1 MSILRTHRE
10 EILASWETQAG
21 ALPPFKG
28 LDVSHLRDHL
38 PDLLDQLDA
47 WLERAARKAGNPTDK
62 PLPAASAHALDRLEL
77 GLDLKTLVDEYRL
90 LRRAIFET
98 DRGREI
104 DHDAIIAI
112 NDAIDQAIAEGVG
125 LYAGECRRRLEETR
139 DRFIGIVSHDLR
151 NPISAIS
158 TGAAQMLRGQDLS
171 DRQAQTTRRILG
183 TATRMGRVV
192 ANVLDMARVRL
203 GSGIAL
209 TLAPADL
216 GRICREA
223 IDEMLLGGTGKQIV
237 LEADS
242 DLRGEWEED
251 RIARVVHNLLSN
263 ALKYSRG
270 IVRLRLGAE
279 DGDVVLEVAND
290 GPPIPESSLSAIFE
304 PLWTSDPKV
313 GLGLGLFIVREIVSA
328 HQGTVSVRSS
338 ESEGTTFTVRLPRRA
353 STK

>member
-1 MSILRTHRE
+1 VSILRTHRD
-10 EILASWETQAG
+10 EILASWETQVG
-21 ALPPFKG
+21 ALLPFKG
-28 LDVSHLRDHL
+28 LDVTHLRDHL

-47 WLERAARKAGNPTDK
+47 WLERSEQKAGRPTDK

-77 GLDLKTLVDEYRL
+77 GLDLKMLVYEYRL

-104 DHDAIIAI
+104 DHDALIAI
-112 NDAIDQAIAEGVG
+112 NDAIDQAIAEGVN
-125 LYAGECRRRLEETR
+125 LYARESRRRLEETR
-139 DRFIGIVSHDLR
+139 DRFIGIVCHDLR

-171 DRQAQTTRRILG
+171 DRQAQTVRRILR

-192 ANVLDMARVRL
+192 ANALDVARVRL

-209 TLAPADL
+209 TPAPTDL

-223 IDEMLLGGTGKQIV
+223 IDEMQLDGTGKQIV
-237 LEADS
+237 FEADG
-242 DLRGEWEED
+242 DLQGEWEED

-270 IVRLRLGAE
+270 VVRLRLRAE
-279 DGDVVLEVAND
+279 NGEVVLDVAND
-290 GPPIPESSLSAIFE
+290 GPPIPESSLNAIFE
-304 PLWTSDPKV
+304 LLWTSDPKA
-313 GLGLGLFIVREIVSA
+313 GLGFGLFIVREIVLA
-328 HQGTVSVRSS
+328 HRGAVSVRSS
-338 ESEGTTFTVRLPRRA
+338 ASEGTTFTVRLPRRA